1 MIRKDGVIHQD
12 FFTVIKYDNGKY
24 HHNCKTIFLD
34 YKLQNKL
41 KSLQKK
47 KVKLS
52 IKPVESLRAYAFQSS
67 IKSLKL
73 KCIICDEVEEI
84 INLHAAGDFHAT

>member
-1 MIRKDGVIHQD
+1 M
-12 FFTVIKYDNGKY
+12 
-24 HHNCKTIFLD
+24 FLD
-34 YKLQNKL
+34 YKLQTKL

-52 IKPVESLRAYAFQSS
+52 IKPVKSLRAYSFQSS

-73 KCIICDEVEEI
+73 KCIICEKAEEI
-84 INLHAAGDFHAT
+84 TNLHAAGDFHAT